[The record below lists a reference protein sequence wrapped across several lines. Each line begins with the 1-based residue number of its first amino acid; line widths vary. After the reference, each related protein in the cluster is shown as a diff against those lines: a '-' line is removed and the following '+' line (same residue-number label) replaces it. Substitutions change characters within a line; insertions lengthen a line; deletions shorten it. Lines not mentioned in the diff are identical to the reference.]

1 MKYLGSQI
9 LETERTLLRPTIET
23 DLYILWKILGNK
35 EVSKYYLVGKYN
47 TNWLDEKKWQY
58 KKLERAL
65 NKDVFQ
71 WTILLKETNE
81 PIGQICCQSILE
93 KPDYIRDLG
102 WFIDKPFQGKGI
114 GTEVSKKLVDYMFKE
129 VGIEKIETCAAI
141 TNTASWRLM
150 EKMNFNKTDKT
161 VRIKYTFLENEEEC
175 ICYEITRDEYL
186 EYSKSIY
193 KNKKI
198 KEI

>member
-81 PIGQICCQSILE
+81 PIGQI
-93 KPDYIRDLG
+93 
-102 WFIDKPFQGKGI
+102 
-114 GTEVSKKLVDYMFKE
+114 
-129 VGIEKIETCAAI
+129 
-141 TNTASWRLM
+141 
-150 EKMNFNKTDKT
+150 
-161 VRIKYTFLENEEEC
+161 
-175 ICYEITRDEYL
+175 
-186 EYSKSIY
+186 
-193 KNKKI
+193 
-198 KEI
+198 

>member
-71 WTILLKETNE
+71 WTILLKETN
-81 PIGQICCQSILE
+81 
-93 KPDYIRDLG
+93 DLG

-114 GTEVSKKLVDYMFKE
+114 GTEVSKKVVDYMFKE
-129 VGIEKIETCAAI
+129 VGINKIETCAAI
-141 TNTASWRLM
+141 TNPASWRLM

-161 VRIKYTFLENEEEC
+161 VKIKYTFLENEEEC